1 MVALHTT
8 RYGCAKRGRQLTVAA
23 QHRQKNGAPQLNQ
36 LGEHFGIRTLLL
48 EGGGHINGAFLEAD
62 LVDEVSLLVVPG
74 IDGRHDIPA
83 VFDGVSPS
91 RKTAVPL
98 RLKSV
103 EQRGSDALWI
113 RYEVIRSKQL
123 KG

>member
-1 MVALHTT
+1 V
-8 RYGCAKRGRQLTVAA
+8 
-23 QHRQKNGAPQLNQ
+23 
-36 LGEHFGIRTLLL
+36 
-48 EGGGHINGAFLEAD
+48 LEAD

-83 VFDGVSPS
+83 VFNGVSPS

-103 EQRGSDALWI
+103 ERRG
-113 RYEVIRSKQL
+113 RR
-123 KG
+123 